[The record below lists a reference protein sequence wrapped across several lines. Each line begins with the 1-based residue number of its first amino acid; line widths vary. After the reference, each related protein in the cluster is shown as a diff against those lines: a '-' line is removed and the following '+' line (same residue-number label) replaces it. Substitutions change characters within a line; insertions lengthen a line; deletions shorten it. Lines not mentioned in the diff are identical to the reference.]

1 MINVQITFTTVAE
14 AAAFFT
20 AASGAAPASTL
31 PTIVEPPTPVPAPKA
46 QHTRP
51 PTEPK
56 VTVPN
61 EPAKAAAPAAAP
73 AGAAATPATPAATA
87 GSSQAGAPA
96 FDRKAV
102 SQSIIALASR
112 DMAKAS
118 ALLAEYG
125 AARGKDLTDEQAAD
139 IHPKVLA
146 ALAG

>member
-14 AAAFFT
+14 AAAFFS
-20 AASGAAPASTL
+20 AAAGAAPVSTL
-31 PTIVEPPTPVPAPKA
+31 PTIVEPPAPATKA

-61 EPAKAAAPAAAP
+61 EPAKAAAPASAP
-73 AGAAATPATPAATA
+73 AGAAATPATPAAPA
-87 GSSQAGAPA
+87 GSPPAGAPA

-112 DMAKAS
+112 DMAKAA